1 LGFDGITGRYTDR
14 SFSDQIQLAFNQNNM
29 SGIEVLELSADV
41 ESVALIKTTLKEKQ
55 HIADTIKNYGARLQ
69 GFIRKR
75 VRNSEDADDILQE
88 VYYQLADADR
98 LLKPIDQMA
107 AWLFTVAR
115 NRITDLYRKK
125 KTESMPEFFAETEDE
140 GSFREL
146 RNLMF
151 DNGSTPEDD
160 YLRSLVWIEL
170 EKALDELP
178 EEQRLVFELT
188 ELKGL
193 SFKEIS
199 KQTGVTVNTLISRK
213 RYAVLVLRER
223 LQLIYDELINF

>member
-1 LGFDGITGRYTDR
+1 
-14 SFSDQIQLAFNQNNM
+14 
-29 SGIEVLELSADV
+29 
-41 ESVALIKTTLKEKQ
+41 
-55 HIADTIKNYGARLQ
+55 
-69 GFIRKR
+69 
-75 VRNSEDADDILQE
+75 
-88 VYYQLADADR
+88 
-98 LLKPIDQMA
+98 
-107 AWLFTVAR
+107 
-115 NRITDLYRKK
+115 
-125 KTESMPEFFAETEDE
+125 MPEIFTETGDE
-140 GSFREL
+140 GIFTEL

-151 DNGSTPEDD
+151 EDGNTPEDD

-178 EEQRLVFELT
+178 EEQRQVFELT

-223 LQLIYDELINF
+223 LQYIYDELLNF

>member
-1 LGFDGITGRYTDR
+1 
-14 SFSDQIQLAFNQNNM
+14 
-29 SGIEVLELSADV
+29 V
-41 ESVALIKTTLKEKQ
+41 KEKQ
-55 HIADTIKNYGARLQ
+55 HIAETIKNYGNRLQ

-75 VRNSEDADDILQE
+75 VQSSEDAEDILQE
-88 VYYQLADADR
+88 VYYQLAEADR

-125 KTESMPEFFAETEDE
+125 KTTALPEFFSDKDDESPIAELKE
-140 GSFREL
+140 
-146 RNLMF
+146 LMF
-151 DNGSTPEDD
+151 DNGSTPETE
-160 YLRSLVWIEL
+160 YLRTLVWTEL
-170 EKALDELP
+170 DKVLSELP

-199 KQTGVTVNTLISRK
+199 KQTGVPVNTLISRK

-223 LQLIYDELINF
+223 LQHIYDELLNF

>member
-1 LGFDGITGRYTDR
+1 
-14 SFSDQIQLAFNQNNM
+14 M
-29 SGIEVLELSADV
+29 SGIEVLELSID
-41 ESVALIKTTLKEKQ
+41 EQSVALIKTTVKERQ
-55 HIADTIKNYGARLQ
+55 HISDIIKNYGGRLE

-75 VRNSEDADDILQE
+75 VRTIEDADDILQD

-199 KQTGVTVNTLISRK
+199 EQTGVTVNTLISRK

-223 LQLIYDELINF
+223 LQLIYNELLNF

>member
-1 LGFDGITGRYTDR
+1 
-14 SFSDQIQLAFNQNNM
+14 M
-29 SGIEVLELSADV
+29 SGIEVLELASEESAFQ
-41 ESVALIKTTLKEKQ
+41 LIETTLKEKQ
-55 HIADTIKNYGARLQ
+55 HISDIINNYSKRLK

-75 VRNSEDADDILQE
+75 VRNAEDAEDILQE

-125 KTESMPEFFAETEDE
+125 KTESMPEIFTETDDE
-140 GSFREL
+140 GIFSEL
-146 RNLMF
+146 RDLMF

-160 YLRSLVWIEL
+160 YLRSLVWTEL
-170 EKALDELP
+170 DKALEELP

-199 KQTGVTVNTLISRK
+199 EQTGVTVNTLISRK

-223 LQLIYDELINF
+223 LQLIYNELINF

>member
-1 LGFDGITGRYTDR
+1 MKFLAVYR
-14 SFSDQIQLAFNQNNM
+14 SVVSDQVQLAFNPNNM
-29 SGIEVLELSADV
+29 SGIEVLELSSDLQSA
-41 ESVALIKTTLKEKQ
+41 SLIKTTVKEKQ

-75 VRNSEDADDILQE
+75 VQNSEDAEDILQE

-115 NRITDLYRKK
+115 NRITDMYRKK
-125 KTESMPEFFAETEDE
+125 KTKSMPEIFDETEDE
-140 GSFREL
+140 GSFREM

-151 DNGSTPEDD
+151 DNGSSPEDD

-178 EEQRLVFELT
+178 AEQRLVFELT

-199 KQTGVTVNTLISRK
+199 EQTGVTVNTLISRK

>member
-1 LGFDGITGRYTDR
+1 MLL
-14 SFSDQIQLAFNQNNM
+14 DQIQLSFKPNNM
-29 SGIEVLELSADV
+29 SGIEVLELLPDDSPV
-41 ESVALIKTTLKEKQ
+41 SLIKTTVKEKQ
-55 HIADTIKNYGARLQ
+55 HISEVIKSYGSRLE

-75 VRNSEDADDILQE
+75 VRTIEDADDILQD

-125 KTESMPEFFAETEDE
+125 KTESMPEIFTDNDDE
-140 GSFREL
+140 GIFTEL

-151 DNGSTPEDD
+151 ENGSTPEDD

-178 EEQRLVFELT
+178 EEQRQVFELT